1 MLKILC
7 QEETYVY
14 NAYHMGK
21 AFYPSEPVEA
31 SAEEKASHYVV
42 LHLPSGKVLA
52 LDEEPGEKEEKSIR
66 KRRMDRKLYQAL
78 ARETGRSLAWGILTG
93 VRPTKIAMGKREEGM
108 EEEAFLTQ
116 MRWASEAG
124 LPVIIHVREAFDT
137 VFRIMDRL
145 AEEGRRMKGV
155 FHAFSGS
162 IETYRRIRA
171 YGDFRVGIG
180 GVLTY
185 KNAGIAGTVKEI
197 PLEDIVL
204 ETDSPWLTP
213 VPFRG
218 KRNESA
224 YLRIIA
230 ERLADIKGLSLEEV
244 DRVTTDNTKTLFNI
258 K

>member
-1 MLKILC
+1 
-7 QEETYVY
+7 
-14 NAYHMGK
+14 
-21 AFYPSEPVEA
+21 
-31 SAEEKASHYVV
+31 
-42 LHLPSGKVLA
+42 
-52 LDEEPGEKEEKSIR
+52 
-66 KRRMDRKLYQAL
+66 
-78 ARETGRSLAWGILTG
+78 
-93 VRPTKIAMGKREEGM
+93 
-108 EEEAFLTQ
+108 

-145 AEEGRRMKGV
+145 AEEGLRMKGV

-162 IETYRRIRA
+162 IETYRRIRT

-230 ERLADIKGLSLEEV
+230 EKLADIKGLSLEEV
-244 DRVTTDNTKTLFNI
+244 DRVTTDNAKSLFNI